1 MPLLIQGSSIQ
12 HKESCSWHLK
22 MRNLIPT
29 RRWTRW
35 WILWW
40 TAQRRNRRQRLEH
53 KYRPNQAWRIL
64 TKALWTFQPSETSW
78 MKPWCHLKTLRQ
90 VDPLGMPLHW
100 PAKWPR
106 IWLKIQ
112 VDRKISQ
119 SLTTRKSTSRLQH
132 SQPTSYQ
139 HQIEIQMTKR
149 VLLSRALGS
158 LKVLPTAAIFQR
170 TTRQLQKSDSRIN
183 RTESQAWLIRWNLSS
198 TEISYTSRVRSK
210 RILRGLA

>member
-1 MPLLIQGSSIQ
+1 MLLPIQGSSIK
-12 HKESCSWHLK
+12 HKESFSWHQK

-40 TAQRRNRRQRLEH
+40 TVKRRKRRQMLKH

-64 TKALWTFQPSETSW
+64 TKALWTFQPLETNW

-90 VDPLGMPLHW
+90 KDPLEMPLHW

-106 IWLKIQ
+106 IWTKMIVDLK
-112 VDRKISQ
+112 KSQ

-132 SQPTSYQ
+132 LQPMSYQ
-139 HQIEIQMTKR
+139 HQIRIHMTKR
-149 VLLSRALGS
+149 VLLSRALG
-158 LKVLPTAAIFQR
+158 LLRVLPTAAIFQR
-170 TTRQLQKSDSRIN
+170 TTSQLQKSDSRIN
-183 RTESQAWLIRWNLSS
+183 KTESQAWLIRWNPSS
-198 TEISYTSRVRSK
+198 IETSYTSRAHSK